1 METLM
6 KMKLMK
12 KKTNNSVK
20 EILEVIK
27 NSNTIGVISHKNPD
41 GDNLGSTIAM
51 VLGIRDNLNKNIFAI
66 KVDEIPDHLTFLE
79 TIKNIKEVKEQPLDL
94 LIYVDCG
101 EINRPGVEGD
111 AFRNL
116 SKKTL
121 NIDHHKTNDLFADYN
136 FVFPEKSS
144 TCEIVYDL
152 LSKMKF
158 KISKDVSE
166 ALLLGII
173 TDTNRFLY
181 ENSSS
186 STLRI
191 AADLYDLGANKN
203 YIYKQ
208 LYQNNKLEVEML
220 KNKLINRAK
229 FYFKNKVAIIGLFQS
244 DFENTDLKM
253 DMFDDL
259 VNYYRDI
266 QGFEV
271 SIILKETEKNLFK
284 ASLRSKEYV
293 DCSYICSKFNG
304 GGHTRAAGCKIQ
316 GNFDQACQ
324 KITSL
329 LEKEYFNGI

>member
-6 KMKLMK
+6 KTKQMKM
-12 KKTNNSVK
+12 KTNNSVK
-20 EILEVIK
+20 EIFEVIN
-27 NSNTIGVISHKNPD
+27 NSNNIGVISHKNPD
-41 GDNLGSTIAM
+41 GDNLGSTIAL
-51 VLGIRDNLNKNIFAI
+51 VLGIRENLNKNIFAI
-66 KVDEIPDHLTFLE
+66 KVDEIPDHLTFLD

-101 EINRPGVEGD
+101 EINRPGIVGD
-111 AFRNL
+111 NFRNL
-116 SKKTL
+116 ANKTL

-136 FVFPEKSS
+136 FVFPNKSS

-152 LSKMKF
+152 LKEIKF

-181 ENSSS
+181 ESSTS
-186 STLRI
+186 NTLRI

-208 LYQNNKLEVEML
+208 LYQNNKFDVEML
-220 KNKLINRAK
+220 KNKFITRAK
-229 FYFKNKVAIIGLFQS
+229 FYFKNRVAIIGLFLS

-271 SIILKETEKNLFK
+271 SIILKETEKNIFK

-293 DCSYICSKFNG
+293 DCSYICSKLNG
-304 GGHTRAAGCKIQ
+304 GGHTRAAGCKIE
-316 GNFDQACQ
+316 GTFDQVCQ
-324 KITSL
+324 KIILL